1 MWTTGRAQA
10 RAFCSAPHLSLRLV
24 LVPPAAPLS
33 LSSRLVSATATAT
46 ASRGI
51 GASER
56 ARARGL
62 VFSLDPFRFVV
73 VDDEPSPRRDGDF
86 VSAGQV
92 RARSKRHAPCM
103 AMAWSRSKV
112 NNHRRRSRLAA
123 GFLLRAVHKREEGA
137 CATLPMAAA
146 PKHSQ
151 RCLSLTPFWDLSS
164 CRRLV

>member
-1 MWTTGRAQA
+1 MDDGTGTGSGLLLCPPP
-10 RAFCSAPHLSLRLV
+10 F
-24 LVPPAAPLS
+24 PPARTRTACCRAVP
-33 LSSRLVSATATAT
+33 LVSSCQRHRHRHRHQTD
-46 ASRGI
+46 R
-51 GASER
+51 SER
-56 ARARGL
+56 ASARAPA
-62 VFSLDPFRFVV
+62 VWFSLDPFRFFV